1 MFEVLI
7 NKEIKTLGL
16 ITCNL
21 SRNGNSFKME
31 GLLKT
36 HLYIEEINEIECE
49 KFRVT
54 GVDVYAES
62 MGSNDVFFVYAFRY
76 DNIEVLNDGTEYKKE
91 ELIEMYK
98 KES

>member
-1 MFEVLI
+1 
-7 NKEIKTLGL
+7 
-16 ITCNL
+16 
-21 SRNGNSFKME
+21 ME